1 MIGGARSRSGSLPAC
16 SPISR
21 SRCHVAHVCIAAR
34 IRKLLAS
41 RVAKRPFIEP
51 LRHMAGAM
59 CCIGLLLYVFLCQR
73 YVQAWV
79 ISDFLG
85 HF

>member
-1 MIGGARSRSGSLPAC
+1 VGLYRLARLLVGRGAMLR
-16 SPISR
+16 
-21 SRCHVAHVCIAAR
+21 HVCIAAR

-73 YVQAWV
+73 
-79 ISDFLG
+79 
-85 HF
+85 